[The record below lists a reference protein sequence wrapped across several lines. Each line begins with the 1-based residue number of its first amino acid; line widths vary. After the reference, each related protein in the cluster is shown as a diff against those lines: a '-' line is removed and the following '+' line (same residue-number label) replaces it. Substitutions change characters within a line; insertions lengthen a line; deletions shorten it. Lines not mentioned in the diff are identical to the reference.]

1 MKKMFA
7 SFIVLAL
14 VGGAVFFAGWVQFWV
29 PAGTYGVMVSK
40 TGGVNS
46 RAIEPA
52 RFRWQWERLL
62 PTNAKLLS
70 FNLAPTT
77 RSVSASGA
85 LPSADIYSPMLEG
98 KPDFSWKLDF
108 SITAR
113 IAPDAL
119 PGLVKKEAVTDQATL
134 TKFLDARVEQISG
147 DAAKALIAD
156 VTRDPTSFRALMSD
170 RTELAKRVQDI
181 ASKRGTDGIELVSV
195 AVTGSKIPDFTLY
208 DLAAKTYA
216 SYQERRTALM
226 AETAKAEA
234 RDSVADYLEIERFS
248 ALGEVLTKYPILI
261 DYLAVTRDGSLEA
274 FKALKS
280 RP

>member
-62 PTNAKLLS
+62 PTNAKLLAFS
-70 FNLAPTT
+70 LAPTT
-77 RSVSASGA
+77 HAVSASGA

-98 KPDFSWKLDF
+98 KPDFSWKINF

-119 PGLVKKEAVTDQATL
+119 PGLVKKEAITDQATL
-134 TKFLDARVEQISG
+134 AKFLETRVEQISG
-147 DAAKALIAD
+147 DAAKALVAEI
-156 VTRDPTSFRALMSD
+156 TRDPTSFRALMSD

-195 AVTGSKIPDFTLY
+195 AVTGSKIPDFALY

-226 AETAKAEA
+226 AETAKTEA